1 MQITDLVAE
10 LVLQIGI
17 ILLAVRLFG
26 IIARKIGIPSVLG
39 ELLAGVV
46 IGPYALGRIELPDLG
61 FPRGIF
67 PNLLDPAHVSDVVH
81 TLPVSLELYAFA
93 TVASIVLLFVT
104 GLETDLGLF
113 LRYSVAGGIIGVSGA
128 VLSFAAGVLVGFFIL
143 PVFGVYLENFVPVE
157 SIWDPRCLFFGVIAT
172 TTSVGITAR
181 TLSEKKKLDS
191 PEGVTILSAS
201 VFDDVIWIIILAVV
215 LGISSA
221 TASGTAGDVLSAQFI
236 LTKAGIIFGIWLGVT
251 SLMLLCSKLLASF
264 LKTFKNSIDFSVLAL
279 GVSMIVAGLIEKPGL
294 ALIIGA
300 YIVGLSLS
308 KTDIA
313 AVIQE
318 RIRGLYEFFVP
329 LFFAIMGMMVDLE
342 AVTSPPVLLFAGI
355 YTLAVVLSKVIG
367 CGGPALLSGF
377 NRKGAFR
384 IGAGMIPRG
393 EGALITCGIGLATK
407 ALSSELFSAA
417 VFMIFLSIVIS
428 APMMGLALKIP
439 GQGTR
444 KPVKNDDSVREIW
457 NFETAEIAELVIENL
472 LNEFRNE
479 GFYIQMNIDEGVSQ
493 ARKDDIAIF
502 ITEEHASIMISTAKT
517 DMPFVK
523 NEVYEVI
530 LELYHNIERLKTSA
544 SPIQMKKELYDTEA
558 RATKDILALVDP
570 ECFCMDLK
578 GTSKGQIIGELID
591 SLDANNKLL
600 DKDLVLADVLER
612 ERTMSTGMDHG
623 IALPHAKTDGIA
635 ETAVAIGISKQ
646 GVNFESMDGQTSYL
660 FVLIVSPKK
669 DCGLYVQFLA
679 AIGAILRDEI
689 LRDTIIKSN
698 TPQEAVDLIK
708 KFKN

>member
-1 MQITDLVAE
+1 MEITELVAA
-10 LVLQIGI
+10 LVLQIGV

-26 IIARKIGIPSVLG
+26 RLAKKIGIPSVLG

-46 IGPYALGRIELPDLG
+46 IGPFALGGIPLPL
-61 FPRGIF
+61 FPDGIF
-67 PNLLDPAHVSDVVH
+67 PNVMTSEYALAVS
-81 TLPVSLELYAFA
+81 PELYAFA

-104 GLETDLGLF
+104 GLETDLSLF

-128 VLSFAAGVLVGFFIL
+128 LVSFVVGTFCGVFLLPFFGIHDAS
-143 PVFGVYLENFVPVE
+143 F
-157 SIWDPRCLFFGVIAT
+157 WDPRCLFFGVIAT

-181 TLSEKKKLDS
+181 TLSERKKLDS

-221 TASGTAGDVLSAQFI
+221 TSTSAGSSISVQFI
-236 LTKAGIIFGIWLGVT
+236 LAKAGKIFGIWLLVT
-251 SLMLLCSKLLASF
+251 SLMLLCSKFLSSF
-264 LKTFKNSIDFSVLAL
+264 LKSFKNSIDFSVLAL
-279 GVSMIVAGLIEKPGL
+279 GLSLILAGLLEKPGL

-300 YIVGLSLS
+300 YISGLSLS

-318 RIRGLYEFFVP
+318 RIHGLYVFFVP
-329 LFFAIMGMMVDLE
+329 MFFAVMGMMVNLK
-342 AVTSPPVLLFAGI
+342 AIATPSVLIFSGL
-355 YTLAVVLSKVIG
+355 YTLSVILSKVIG
-367 CGGPALLSGF
+367 GGGPALLSGF
-377 NRKGAFR
+377 NRRGAFR
-384 IGAGMIPRG
+384 IGVGLIPRG
-393 EGALITCGIGLATK
+393 EGALITCGVGLATNV
-407 ALSSELFSAA
+407 LSIELFSAA
-417 VFMIFLSIVIS
+417 VFMIFLTIVVS
-428 APMMGLALKIP
+428 PPLLGLALKIP

-444 KPVKNDDSVREIW
+444 KPVKHDDNAREIW
-457 NFETAEIAELVIENL
+457 NFETIEIADLVVDNL
-472 LNEFRNE
+472 LSELRNE

-502 ITEEHASIMISTAKT
+502 ITEEHASIMVSTAKT

-530 LELYHNIERLKTSA
+530 LDLYHNIERLKISA
-544 SPIQMKKELYDTEA
+544 SPMQMKKELFDTEA
-558 RATKDILALVDP
+558 RTTKNILALIDP
-570 ECFCMDLK
+570 ECFTMELK
-578 GTSKGQIIGELID
+578 GASKGQIICELVD
-591 SLDANNKLL
+591 LLDAKGKLT

-623 IALPHAKTDGIA
+623 IALPHGKTDGIID
-635 ETAVAIGISKQ
+635 TAVAIGVKKE
-646 GVNFESMDGQTSYL
+646 GVDFGSMDGQLSQL

-679 AIGAILRDEI
+679 AIGAILRDKS
-689 LRDTIIKSN
+689 LRDGIIYASS
-698 TPQEAVDLIK
+698 PQEAVELMAK
-708 KFKN
+708 KKT

>member
-1 MQITDLVAE
+1 MAITDLVAE

-26 IIARKIGIPSVLG
+26 QLAKKIGIPSVLG
-39 ELLAGVV
+39 ELLAGVA
-46 IGPYALGRIELPDLG
+46 IGPFALGGIPLPF
-61 FPRGIF
+61 FPEGVF
-67 PNLLDPAHVSDVVH
+67 PLAMTGTH
-81 TLPVSLELYAFA
+81 TLAVSLELYAFA

-104 GLETDLGLF
+104 GLETDLSLF

-128 VLSFAAGVLVGFFIL
+128 LLSFAAGTFCGIFLL
-143 PVFGVYLENFVPVE
+143 PIFGIHDVSF
-157 SIWDPRCLFFGVIAT
+157 WDPRCLFFGVIAT

-181 TLSEKKKLDS
+181 TLSEKRKLDS

-201 VFDDVIWIIILAVV
+201 VFDDVIWIVILAVV

-221 TASGTAGDVLSAQFI
+221 TSGSGGSGLSIKFI
-236 LTKAGIIFGIWLGVT
+236 LIKAGKIFGIWLCVT
-251 SLMLLCSKLLASF
+251 SLMLLCSKFLASF

-279 GVSMIVAGLIEKPGL
+279 GLSLILAGLIEKPGL

-300 YIVGLSLS
+300 YIAGLSLS

-318 RIRGLYEFFVP
+318 RIHGLYVFFVP
-329 LFFAIMGMMVDLE
+329 IFFAVMGMMVDVK
-342 AVTSPPVLLFAGI
+342 AIATPQVLIFGGI
-355 YTLAVVLSKVIG
+355 YTAVVILSKVIG
-367 CGGPALLSGF
+367 GGGPALLSGF

-384 IGAGMIPRG
+384 IGAGLIPRG
-393 EGALITCGIGLATK
+393 EGALITCGIGLATDV
-407 ALSSELFSAA
+407 LNIQLFSAA
-417 VFMIFLSIVIS
+417 VFMIFLTIVIS
-428 APMMGLALKIP
+428 PPLIGLALKIP

-444 KPVKNDDSVREIW
+444 KPVKHDDSVREIW
-457 NFETAEIAELVIENL
+457 NFETIEIADLVVDNL
-472 LNEFRNE
+472 LYELRNE

-530 LELYHNIERLKTSA
+530 LDLYHNIERLKISA
-544 SPIQMKKELYDTEA
+544 NPMQMKKELFDTEA
-558 RATKDILALVDP
+558 RTTKDILALLDP
-570 ECFCMDLK
+570 ECFSMDLK
-578 GTSKGQIIGELID
+578 GVTKGQIICELVD
-591 SLDANNKLL
+591 LLEANGKLI

-612 ERTMSTGMDHG
+612 EKTMSTGMDHG
-623 IALPHAKTDGIA
+623 IALPHGKTDGISD
-635 ETAVAIGISKQ
+635 TAVAIGVKKD
-646 GVNFESMDGQTSYL
+646 GVDFSSMDGQPSQL
-660 FVLIVSPKK
+660 FVLIVSPKR

-679 AIGAILRDEI
+679 AVGAILRDKT
-689 LRDTIIKSN
+689 LRDSIISASSS
-698 TPQEAVDLIK
+698 QEAVDLIRK
-708 KFKN
+708 RKNQ